1 VRQMH
6 YNYFRDYDP
15 GIGRYVQSDPILQ
28 PGRLLGKSFVD
39 GVVALIAEPRLLN
52 GYSYSLNS
60 SLGYADPEGLSPGSI
75 LFDIIQP
82 LRCNYYTKKLMERVP
97 ECRKECSPDVPT
109 EKWLEFHRKYG
120 QREGF
125 RGDAIW
131 DCACERAGSDVCKKW
146 SETCLS
152 NPLPNPRPKSGSRQ

>member
-1 VRQMH
+1 MH

-75 LFDIIQP
+75 LFCWRRPNFDP
-82 LRCNYYTKKLMERVP
+82 P
-97 ECRKECSPDVPT
+97 CRLNFDQGSEAV
-109 EKWLEFHRKYG
+109 
-120 QREGF
+120 REAVGC
-125 RGDAIW
+125 G
-131 DCACERAGSDVCKKW
+131 
-146 SETCLS
+146 
-152 NPLPNPRPKSGSRQ
+152 